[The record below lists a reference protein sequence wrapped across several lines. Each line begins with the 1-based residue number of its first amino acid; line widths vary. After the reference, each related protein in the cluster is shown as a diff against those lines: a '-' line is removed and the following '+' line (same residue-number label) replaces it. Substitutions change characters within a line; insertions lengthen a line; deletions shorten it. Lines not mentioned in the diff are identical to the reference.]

1 MQLKSSILN
10 KKKIIVTGAAGFVG
24 RNIVQKLLKENYY
37 IISVDLNDPK
47 IKSKK
52 HKYYKSSIKSFFL
65 KKKIKN
71 LYAIIHLASDPRNN
85 YYYLK
90 PELALENISN
100 TFSILNYIKNLKKK
114 PILIFSS
121 TKQIELDTLAKD
133 KDMGPYSI
141 SKKSSEEFINFFS
154 QNYGFRSY
162 IIRFTEVF
170 SMHDNP
176 KNKALIK
183 FISKN
188 KTNENIS
195 IDNVNHNFE
204 YISIE
209 VICDGII
216 KILKNKI
223 KHKYINFYGNKINIL
238 SLLMKIKR
246 ILNSD
251 SKIIIKKLI
260 KRKSDL
266 KKSKTLNYKVNKND
280 LFYSKLRLII
290 GNEIKNK

>member
-1 MQLKSSILN
+1 MKVEFEDE
-10 KKKIIVTGAAGFVG
+10 KKLPVVFKG
-24 RNIVQKLLKENYY
+24 K
-37 IISVDLNDPK
+37 ISVINI
-47 IKSKK
+47 IKK
-52 HKYYKSSIKSFFL
+52 
-65 KKKIKN
+65 
-71 LYAIIHLASDPRNN
+71 AINN
-85 YYYLK
+85 
-90 PELALENISN
+90 PDWFEG
-100 TFSILNYIKNLKKK
+100 TF
-114 PILIFSS
+114 
-121 TKQIELDTLAKD
+121 E
-133 KDMGPYSI
+133 
-141 SKKSSEEFINFFS
+141 
-154 QNYGFRSY
+154 
-162 IIRFTEVF
+162 
-170 SMHDNP
+170 

-290 GNEIKNK
+290 GNEIKNKWKSL

>member
-24 RNIVQKLLKENYY
+24 RNIVQKLLKENYHV
-37 IISVDLNDPK
+37 ISVDIKDPK
-47 IKSKK
+47 IKSKN
-52 HKYYKSSIKSFFL
+52 HKYYKLSVKSFFS
-65 KKKIKN
+65 KKKIEN

-100 TFSILNYIKNLKKK
+100 TFLILGYIKNLKIK
-114 PILIFSS
+114 PVLIFSS

-133 KDMGPYSI
+133 MGPYSI
-141 SKKSSEEFINFFS
+141 SKKSSEELINFYS
-154 QNYGFRSY
+154 KNYGFRSY

-183 FISKN
+183 FISKS
-188 KTNENIS
+188 KKNENIS
-195 IDNVNHNFE
+195 IDNTNHNFE

-209 VICDGII
+209 AICDGVI

-223 KHKYINFYGNKINIL
+223 KYRYINFYGNKINIL

-246 ILNSD
+246 ILNSN

-260 KRKSDL
+260 KKKSDL
-266 KKSKTLNYKVNKND
+266 KESKILNYKVNKNN
-280 LFYSKLRLII
+280 LFYSKLKLII
-290 GNEIKNK
+290 GNEVKNK